1 MAALVCIAEA
11 LSFPSA
17 DQEIGSDGV
26 EAAIK
31 CSWQYFRQ
39 PNNCQPERV
48 NYIGR
53 QQSYHG
59 ATMGALSV
67 GGHRAR
73 KRPYT
78 DLLLKN
84 MHFVSACNPKIDLE
98 AYESLE
104 EYRGRLWEELECKF
118 QELGTGTVVALVV
131 EPVVGAVSYLRS
143 SCEVGHFRGRL
154 FSVCWFRNLSM
165 CTCAKLGF
173 YRLTSAY
180 FSHFH
185 YS

>member
-1 MAALVCIAEA
+1 
-11 LSFPSA
+11 
-17 DQEIGSDGV
+17 
-26 EAAIK
+26 
-31 CSWQYFRQ
+31 
-39 PNNCQPERV
+39 
-48 NYIGR
+48 
-53 QQSYHG
+53 
-59 ATMGALSV
+59 MGALSV